1 MGIFSPEEAKQTQP
15 WDKQYGLWTLLSMFM
30 PQFGEGFQSAK
41 PNMFNQVFGKG
52 TDTGDIADNP
62 LSQIF
67 KSYDPQNFLKSLGRD
82 ATAPEQALLDKS
94 LFGVGVQPD
103 LSGATAAT
111 GGLQDLM
118 KQLNPG
124 EGGGFGANFQNLLQG
139 VGGPA
144 GANMPQV
151 TPQLP
156 QATPRLNAATG
167 MTPPTPGAAAFGV
180 GQGPQ
185 SLQFSGGGGY
195 GGGGGGGAQNILQTL
210 MKSLGGFNQ
219 PYPYRFQ

>member
-1 MGIFSPEEAKQTQP
+1 MGIFDTEQQKSTQP

-52 TDTGDIADNP
+52 TDTGDIANNP

-67 KSYDPQNFLKSLGRD
+67 KAYDPNNFLQSLGRG

-94 LFGVGVQPD
+94 LFGLGVQPD

-111 GGLQDLM
+111 GGLADLM

-124 EGGGFGANFQNLLQG
+124 AGGGFGGNFQNLLQG

-144 GANMPQV
+144 AANMPKV

-156 QATPRLNAATG
+156 QASPTLNTATG
-167 MTPPTPGAAAFGV
+167 MTPPAPGATAFGV

-195 GGGGGGGAQNILQTL
+195 GGQAQNILQNL
-210 MKSLGGFNQ
+210 MKSLGGFNT